1 MASQTDRPRAT
12 LRHEHRRGRLSHSA
26 ASVVC
31 DLSGTGLPAC
41 LGLFHQAAHYAF
53 LLLCILS
60 AGCSRFESPDAA
72 YQRARSAYMNGDLS
86 RASALASASAARYR
100 SEPSSPWFWR
110 FRLLQAEALTAQNK
124 IKDANALL
132 MDPVPAIPALSQ

>member
-1 MASQTDRPRAT
+1 
-12 LRHEHRRGRLSHSA
+12 
-26 ASVVC
+26 
-31 DLSGTGLPAC
+31 
-41 LGLFHQAAHYAF
+41 
-53 LLLCILS
+53 
-60 AGCSRFESPDAA
+60 
-72 YQRARSAYMNGDLS
+72 MNGDLS

-132 MDPVPAIPALSQ
+132 MDPVPAIPALS